1 MFKTLALSLAA
12 LALSAG
18 VQAAPALVLQTTS
31 VSVHEGDTFEVLL
44 RGKDFDH
51 DHNGVK
57 VNSITGGQGFK
68 LAFSSGL
75 LQLVSVGIDSRWS
88 FKPDPGVID
97 NKAGTLTGLRFGNF
111 PATED
116 DDFNIATLT
125 LKALGAGDATLAVT
139 AGTMAGT
146 LAAIAGSTPG
156 KSVVPTFGAL
166 NLQILPVSQV
176 PEPQHWAML
185 LAGLGVLGL
194 RLRRA

>member
-12 LALSAG
+12 MAVSAG
-18 VQAAPALVLQTTS
+18 AQAAPALVLQTTS

-75 LQLVSVGIDSRWS
+75 LQLVSVDIDARWS
-88 FKPDPGVID
+88 FKPDAGVID
-97 NKAGTLTGLRFGNF
+97 NTAGTLTGLRFGSF
-111 PATED
+111 PATD
-116 DDFNIATLT
+116 DDYFDIATLT
-125 LKALGAGDATLAVT
+125 LKAQAAGDAMLAVT
-139 AGTMAGT
+139 AGTLAGMVD
-146 LAAIAGSTPG
+146 GKGG
-156 KSVVPTFGAL
+156 KSVAPRFGTL